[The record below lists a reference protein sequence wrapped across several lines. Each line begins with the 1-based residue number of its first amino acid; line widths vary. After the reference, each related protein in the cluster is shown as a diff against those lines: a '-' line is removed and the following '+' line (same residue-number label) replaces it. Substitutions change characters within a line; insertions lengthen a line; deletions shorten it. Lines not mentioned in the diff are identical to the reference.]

1 MNFAYLKFKT
11 KDGIRKVLKSTFII
25 KCLSFVICA
34 YAMFAGKTTKWTLK
48 GVDEFIK
55 NTKNTNVVFVGWHSR
70 ATMMPYFWNR
80 YVKMRLSALVSP
92 HQDGQI
98 IAHFLKRFNIKPIN
112 GFISK

>member
-55 NTKNTNVVFVGWHSR
+55 TPMSF
-70 ATMMPYFWNR
+70 
-80 YVKMRLSALVSP
+80 LSAGIPEQL
-92 HQDGQI
+92 
-98 IAHFLKRFNIKPIN
+98 
-112 GFISK
+112 